1 MQKTISPKL
10 HRFTLPRSSQEKILQ
25 EKTKYPHPKTAIL
38 PSLHI
43 AYHELGH
50 LSPEALKDV
59 ALLLDFPYTEISEVA
74 SFYTMFP
81 KRKMGKYFI
90 QVCTNISCYLCG
102 ANRLLEYLQQKLGIK
117 VGEVTPDGLF
127 SLGTV
132 ECLGSCGTA
141 PVIQINNEDF
151 KEDLTKE
158 KIDQLIEKL
167 RNQK

>member
-10 HRFTLPRSSQEKILQ
+10 HKFTLSEPTQNLIRQERS
-25 EKTKYPHPKTAIL
+25 KYPHPKTAIL
-38 PSLHI
+38 PSLHLV
-43 AYHELGH
+43 YREVGY
-50 LSPEALKDV
+50 LSPEILKDV
-59 ALLLDFPYTEISEVA
+59 ALLLDFPYAEVSEVA

-81 KRKMGKYFI
+81 KKNVGKYFI

-102 ANRLLEYLQQKLGIK
+102 ANGLLEYLEQKLGIK

-141 PVIQINNEDF
+141 PVIQINNQDF
-151 KEDLTKE
+151 NENLTRE
-158 KIDQLIEKL
+158 KTDRIIEELKK
-167 RNQK
+167 QK